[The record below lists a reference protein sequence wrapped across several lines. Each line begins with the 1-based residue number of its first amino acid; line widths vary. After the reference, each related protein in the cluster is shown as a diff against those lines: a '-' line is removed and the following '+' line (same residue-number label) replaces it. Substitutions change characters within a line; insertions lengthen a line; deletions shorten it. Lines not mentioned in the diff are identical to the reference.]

1 MTLRDIIPS
10 LSIVDKLKK
19 IYDDEFH
26 RLEKNIQLYKSM
38 LDMGVNNVQEQYNRA
53 IVEVEYHTESKA
65 KTTKKDFI
73 YGYEYFED
81 VCYLDE
87 AQIKEITKNLK
98 EFNSKV
104 NGISDEDLKTIF
116 LTLNKME
123 RLSHIIKDM
132 HKYTEV
138 YKTSKRDT
146 PIINSLIR
154 LINESN
160 DADLSSRLLD
170 ELAGYKDD
178 YSKKFIDYDDII
190 SYKLKRLNP
199 KSYNEIVFNQV
210 EFSKQRRKEHTNEY
224 SQLKEDIT
232 KIYKRYSKK
241 DYTYNLNYLLEF
253 TNL

>member
-160 DADLSSRLLD
+160 DADLSRD
-170 ELAGYKDD
+170 C
-178 YSKKFIDYDDII
+178 
-190 SYKLKRLNP
+190 
-199 KSYNEIVFNQV
+199 
-210 EFSKQRRKEHTNEY
+210 
-224 SQLKEDIT
+224 
-232 KIYKRYSKK
+232 
-241 DYTYNLNYLLEF
+241 
-253 TNL
+253 